1 MQIFLTK
8 TVSWMCFVEER
19 MFLTTHIDDIFFV
32 HETMT
37 RLRKQD
43 RDRIPVFGQVNMAK
57 NTKPHTSTVAL
68 IA

>member
-1 MQIFLTK
+1 
-8 TVSWMCFVEER
+8 
-19 MFLTTHIDDIFFV
+19 MFLTTHIDDIFYV

-43 RDRIPVFGQVNMAK
+43 RDRIPIFGQVNMAK